1 MNSRN
6 IRLAAVLLVVFG
18 LPAGLAVAS
27 SVTLPNSFTAG
38 TTIKAAD
45 VNANFTAVK
54 SAVDDNATR
63 ITALETALAAQATRL
78 TALEATAIKQR
89 YYAGQSGTD
98 ANASVDDTWVDVP
111 GVAIPITLTAPT
123 NLRYQL
129 IGRVYN
135 WGGTAG
141 GVASCSVRIVTD
153 DLGTPLNGSAPA
165 TLGEWNAALS
175 AGGDSIP
182 NNSQQ
187 LALGGLNTLPAGNY
201 HFKAQ
206 IVRKALAG
214 SSGACDIFRWSF
226 SRAQLFVDVVP

>member
-1 MNSRN
+1 VNSRN
-6 IRLAAVLLVVFG
+6 FRLAAVLLVVFG
-18 LPAGLAVAS
+18 LPAGLAVAG

-38 TTIKAAD
+38 TAIKAAD

-54 SAVDDNATR
+54 TSVDDNAAR
-63 ITALETALAAQATRL
+63 ITALETALAAQAARL

-89 YYAGQSGTD
+89 YYAGQSGVD
-98 ANASVDDTWVDVP
+98 AGASVDDTWVDVP

-129 IGRVYN
+129 TGRVYN

-141 GVASCSVRIVTD
+141 GVANCSVRIVTD

-165 TLGEWNAALS
+165 TLGEWNAVLT
-175 AGGDSIP
+175 AGDTSP

-187 LALGGLNTLPAGNY
+187 LALAGLNTLPAGTY

-206 IVRKALAG
+206 IVRKAMTG
-214 SSGACDIFRWSF
+214 NTGACDIFRWAF